1 MAADFKRNLVIKEVH
16 ILKAAIK
23 YEAREEKSI
32 RLYKLLNK
40 YAVLRTQ
47 RESS

>member
-1 MAADFKRNLVIKEVH
+1 MKKVY
-16 ILKAAIK
+16 ILKAVIK

-32 RLYKLLNK
+32 HLYKLLNK
-40 YAVLRTQ
+40 YAVLLKQ